1 MGGERVFCWR
11 KLEPRLLQTN
21 QRAAADLAP
30 LQHYI
35 ALQRCGALGCL
46 ALHCYI
52 AHYHIATLIHWSID
66 TLNHWYIATLLH
78 LDCYVMQWSVERA
91 GLKKGLHSLT
101 LHQRE
106 EEVEK
111 GKLYNNTFNDQYTFI
126 IVTIIITN
134 SFKSRRENQHI

>member
-21 QRAAADLAP
+21 QP
-30 LQHYI
+30 TNGLQQISLHYSITLHCSDAVHWAGLHYI
-35 ALQRCGALGCL
+35 ATLHITTLL
-46 ALHCYI
+46 NWYIDPLIHCYI
-52 AHYHIATLIHWSID
+52 D
-66 TLNHWYIATLLH
+66 TLLH